1 MKQFI
6 FICILFLI
14 GCSANVEKWEH
25 GTIKY
30 IFIDEFDA
38 AEKEVIFSAME
49 EWSMATG
56 TVEFEEATSK
66 YWHPLEIQRTSDNS
80 SWATIGY
87 HTNTRNVMKL
97 SDVSMYTVL
106 HELGHVIGLE
116 HEHNRMDRDDYIK
129 VFFGNIE
136 DEDKDQFMIDYS
148 RLYNNTKLPY
158 DYESIMH
165 YSNKTCSKNG
175 KDTLRSL
182 LNPDEELGGD
192 SLTPLD
198 IQRVNLIY

>member
-1 MKQFI
+1 
-6 FICILFLI
+6 
-14 GCSANVEKWEH
+14 
-25 GTIKY
+25 
-30 IFIDEFDA
+30 
-38 AEKEVIFSAME
+38 
-49 EWSMATG
+49 
-56 TVEFEEATSK
+56 
-66 YWHPLEIQRTSDNS
+66 
-80 SWATIGY
+80 
-87 HTNTRNVMKL
+87 MKL